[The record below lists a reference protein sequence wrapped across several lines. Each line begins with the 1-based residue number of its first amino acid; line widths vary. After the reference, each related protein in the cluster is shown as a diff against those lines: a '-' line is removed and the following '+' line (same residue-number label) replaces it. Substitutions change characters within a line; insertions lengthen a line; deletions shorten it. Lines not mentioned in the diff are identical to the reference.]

1 MAGKVASNSPLLVL
15 AKISTILDAFTFSTP
30 ERSLADLRTA
40 TGLPASTVQRLVANL
55 VQSGFLDRHGDQFRI
70 GLRMATWAASAF
82 HGLDVGELAQ
92 PVLAALRDE
101 TGETACL
108 FISTRELRV
117 CVAMAESRHS
127 VRRVIA
133 LGEVSPV
140 NVGSSG
146 RVLLAWNDELAARV
160 FRHPLT
166 ALTEETVVDV
176 DELRRSLITV
186 REHGCAYTVGER
198 TSSVS
203 SVAAPVFQHG
213 GSLFGALSLLGPSSR
228 MTPDVVTHLTPS
240 VVAAGARLSQALG
253 SAITA
258 PN

>member
-1 MAGKVASNSPLLVL
+1 M
-15 AKISTILDAFTFSTP
+15 
-30 ERSLADLRTA
+30 
-40 TGLPASTVQRLVANL
+40 
-55 VQSGFLDRHGDQFRI
+55 
-70 GLRMATWAASAF
+70 
-82 HGLDVGELAQ
+82 
-92 PVLAALRDE
+92 
-101 TGETACL
+101 

-160 FRHPLT
+160 FRHPLP

-228 MTPDVVTHLTPS
+228 MTPDVVTRLTPS

-253 SAITA
+253 SAITV